1 MRYVLLASND
11 ETAPISS
18 QERSRRDAAFDRFQD
33 QFRARGTHVIGEQL
47 QPSQTATTVRCW
59 EGGDVIISAGSNG
72 RPTEKVT
79 GVFVVDCQDLDGAIE
94 MATAIPAAWYGTVEV
109 RPARPG
115 TPPGEAQPSRYAPE
129 RATAADAS
137 AVYTTTLDR

>member
-33 QFRARGTHVIGEQL
+33 QLRARGTQAIGEQL
-47 QPSQTATTVRCW
+47 QPSQTAMTVRCW

-79 GVFVVDCQDLDGAIE
+79 GVFVVDCQDLDHAIE
-94 MATAIPAAWYGTVEV
+94 IATAVPAAWYGTVEV

-115 TPPGEAQPSRYAPE
+115 APDWEAQPSRYAPE
-129 RATAADAS
+129 RAAVVDAS
-137 AVYTTTLDR
+137 AV